1 MSMLNGT
8 MKAARHMVE
17 SATEGAENAYDNARD
32 GTSRGFQAA
41 IGLVHLL
48 RSLDGDDVLGWV
60 GLQRRSSIRTWVVLG
75 AGIAVGAGVGVLLAP
90 TSGEEL
96 RRNILARLKG
106 LQEDTKA
113 AADKLGADVKQGVAD
128 VKQGV
133 KDAEKK
139 VENLAVKAG
148 DKLKEAEKAIER
160 KAAVPKDAE
169 GDFGPALAKSMPSH
183 TPARNGH
190 N

>member
-113 AADKLGADVKQGVAD
+113 AADKLGADVKQGV
-128 VKQGV
+128 

-139 VENLAVKAG
+139 VETLAVKAG